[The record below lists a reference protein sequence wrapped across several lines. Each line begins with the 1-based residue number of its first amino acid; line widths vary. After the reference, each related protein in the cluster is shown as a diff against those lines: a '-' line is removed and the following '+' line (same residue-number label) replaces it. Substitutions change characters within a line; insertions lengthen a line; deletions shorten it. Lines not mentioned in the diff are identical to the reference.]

1 MRIKLSLAV
10 VAIASA
16 STFTAGPAL
25 ASGNSTSGLTVG
37 NCISDILYGNEPNI
51 IGGSGGPAEQ
61 LPGTN
66 DGQVVPTQS
75 PGRFVNVPSDPSNP
89 RPGPSVG
96 DFQQIAG
103 EGSVPEYC
111 RFRGG

>member
-1 MRIKLSLAV
+1 MRKY
-10 VAIASA
+10 IAAFALTA

-25 ASGNSTSGLTVG
+25 ASGNSTSGPTVG

-61 LPGTN
+61 LPGTKG
-66 DGQVVPTQS
+66 GQVVPTQS
-75 PGRFVNVPSDPSNP
+75 PGPFVNNPTDPSNP
-89 RPGPSVG
+89 TRGSSVG

-103 EGSVPEYC
+103 GGSVLEYC
-111 RFRGG
+111 RFLGG